1 MKKFNIR
8 SFIMGIVIGALVCSS
23 VAVAFAAN
31 YTATLKAVY
40 RDIKV
45 YVNGDQ
51 IDYYA
56 SNGAYAEPFIIKGTT
71 YVPLRLFSE
80 KTGNK
85 VKWDG
90 TTSSIFVLDKEHEH
104 DLDLTPELA
113 IGLAYVYGED
123 TDTQLADVGYKYTIE
138 RSFGKVEL
146 ESDEGYLISFPMMT
160 IRGLELT
167 DYWLVF
173 YYVDKESNNTK
184 YIAQAGEWDP
194 AWIDMRTGTL
204 TKAYYDYLA
213 WLESM

>member
-56 SNGAYAEPFIIKGTT
+56 SNGAYAEPFIINGTT

-80 KTGNK
+80 KTGNT

-90 TTSSIFVLDKEHEH
+90 SSSSIFVLDKEHAH
-104 DLDLTPELA
+104 DMDLTPEMAL
-113 IGLAYVYGED
+113 GLVYNFGVDNKYPPEG
-123 TDTQLADVGYKYTIE
+123 GYTFDLD
-138 RSFGKVEL
+138 RDSGAVVA
-146 ESDEGYLISFPMMT
+146 ESDKGFVISFRLDMIKAGQVEDHWNNYYYISKDT
-160 IRGLELT
+160 TDISFLLEATYWDSRWFDMEKEDLT
-167 DYWLVF
+167 DY
-173 YYVDKESNNTK
+173 Y
-184 YIAQAGEWDP
+184 WDNFN
-194 AWIDMRTGTL
+194 
-204 TKAYYDYLA
+204 
-213 WLESM
+213 